1 MESIPENFTFDLGAP
16 VEAALVL
23 SFLLIM
29 FGVGLSLTRE
39 SFAFLKRKPRLY
51 VAGVFS
57 QLVALPAITVV
68 LCNLLS
74 VSGAVGLGMIM
85 VACCPGGVVSN
96 LFTLFSRGNM
106 GLSVALTA
114 TSSLAAAVLTPAL
127 TLFWANLY
135 APTAAVMEALEIDAV
150 EFLVQIGL
158 TLALPLVLGVIV
170 RARYP
175 SWAGQRMK
183 RIALAGGVLLGSIV
197 VLNFFR
203 FVEPFLALGLGILGV
218 VVLHNALAFATGYG
232 IAKSVAADEA
242 SARAITIETG
252 IQNAG
257 LAILIVLTQFQGL
270 GGAFAVIGLWG
281 TWHIV
286 GGLALTT
293 WWRRRELSPSAG

>member
-1 MESIPENFTFDLGAP
+1 METIPENFTFDLGAP

-29 FGVGLSLTRE
+29 VGVGLGLSRE
-39 SFAFLKRKPRLY
+39 SFAFLKTRPKLY

-57 QLVALPAITVV
+57 QLVALPAITVL
-68 LCNLLS
+68 LCNILG

-96 LFTLFSRGNM
+96 LFTLFARGNI

-135 APTAAVMEALEIDAV
+135 APTASVMEALEIDAV
-150 EFLVQIGL
+150 DFLVQIGL
-158 TLALPLVLGVIV
+158 TLALPLIAGIAV
-170 RARYP
+170 RALRP
-175 SWAGQRMK
+175 DWAEIWMK
-183 RIALAGGVLLGSIV
+183 RIAFAGGVLLGCIV

-203 FVEPFLALGLGILGV
+203 FVEPFLALGFGILGV
-218 VVLHNALAFATGYG
+218 VVLHNGLAFATGHG
-232 IAKSVAADEA
+232 IAKGVGADEA

-286 GGLALTT
+286 GGLALTA
-293 WWRRRELSPSAG
+293 WWRRREPSPSAP